1 MLTPPTS
8 SLRVLCARCIATLV
22 EDPTPAC
29 LAARAWSHICLTLHS
44 RSGCASAK
52 QQPLAALAR
61 HRHDSCRFTHCTTL
75 SDQLAV
81 PAASAAITVQDIK
94 NVEQLAASPAVLD
107 ILARSLAPSIYGHN
121 LIKKGLILLLLGG
134 R

>member
-1 MLTPPTS
+1 M
-8 SLRVLCARCIATLV
+8 
-22 EDPTPAC
+22 
-29 LAARAWSHICLTLHS
+29 
-44 RSGCASAK
+44 
-52 QQPLAALAR
+52 
-61 HRHDSCRFTHCTTL
+61 
-75 SDQLAV
+75 

-94 NVEQLAASPAVLD
+94 NVEQLAANPAVLD